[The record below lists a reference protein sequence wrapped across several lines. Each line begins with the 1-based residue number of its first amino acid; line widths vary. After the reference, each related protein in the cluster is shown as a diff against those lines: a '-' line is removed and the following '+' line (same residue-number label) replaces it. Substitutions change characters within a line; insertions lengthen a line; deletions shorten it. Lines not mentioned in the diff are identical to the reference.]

1 MDDMKDQRGRQ
12 SSEPLSDS
20 LAVALAAFG
29 GAAALVKGGVIGG
42 EGDEGHTRSRAREL
56 LDEPDPSC
64 DDAAELLGLASA
76 IEDRAASEERI
87 ARDLKQAAEL
97 MAGDAGKLRRLAGRA
112 AVKAGAKLEEC
123 GELE

>member
-1 MDDMKDQRGRQ
+1 MDDTKNQRSRPA
-12 SSEPLSDS
+12 SDPLSGS

-29 GAAALVKGGVIGG
+29 GAAALVEGGLIGV
-42 EGDEGHTRSRAREL
+42 EGDESHTRTRTREL

-64 DDAAELLGLASA
+64 DDAAELLGLANV

-87 ARDLKQAAEL
+87 ARDLRRAAEL
-97 MAGDAGKLRRLAGRA
+97 LAGDAGKLRRLAGRA

-123 GELE
+123 GENE